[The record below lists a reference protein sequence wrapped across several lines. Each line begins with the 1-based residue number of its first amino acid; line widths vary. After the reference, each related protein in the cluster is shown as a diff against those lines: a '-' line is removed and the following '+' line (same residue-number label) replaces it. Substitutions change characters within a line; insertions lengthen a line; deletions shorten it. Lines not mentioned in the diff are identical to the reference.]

1 MQDTEAEKKEIKRR
15 FQLWIRPSTL
25 ELADT
30 LYEKDNCDSR
40 SEFIEK
46 AILFYAGYLSAE
58 DNKTYLPNIVTSTLK
73 SIVAESDHRQNR
85 MIFKLA
91 VELAVM
97 MNVVA
102 ANNNIDPVLLER
114 LRGECVKE
122 VKRLNGSFSF
132 DDAVSWQKGWEA
144 ERMGRKRV
152 AIENELQSPVP
163 LDIIMVRYY

>member
-1 MQDTEAEKKEIKRR
+1 MEKMRTLAFQVPESLFQRIKDYLHRNNMTQKKEIKRR

-91 VELAVM
+91 VEMAVM

-102 ANNNIDPVLLER
+102 ANNNIDPVSLER

-132 DDAVSWQKGWEA
+132 DDAVSWQKGWE
-144 ERMGRKRV
+144 
-152 AIENELQSPVP
+152 EN
-163 LDIIMVRYY
+163 D

>member
-15 FQLWIRPSTL
+15 FQLWIRPST
-25 ELADT
+25 
-30 LYEKDNCDSR
+30 
-40 SEFIEK
+40 
-46 AILFYAGYLSAE
+46 
-58 DNKTYLPNIVTSTLK
+58 
-73 SIVAESDHRQNR
+73 
-85 MIFKLA
+85 

-132 DDAVSWQKGWEA
+132 DDAVSWQKGWE
-144 ERMGRKRV
+144 
-152 AIENELQSPVP
+152 ENE
-163 LDIIMVRYY
+163 